1 MAGDS
6 ESATVEHR
14 KSFASSSIFR
24 GRRREE
30 RRKAPQRIFDN
41 IKSVTEDRILLTGL
55 ALP

>member
-41 IKSVTEDRILLTGL
+41 IKSVTEDRILLTCL